1 MSIEDK
7 QEFGGA
13 GAINLA
19 AAREIND
26 DTGSTAISGSHG
38 NSMRAAINARS
49 KAPDSVRILD
59 RLRSRDMLV
68 PGSSMGPEIRG
79 EYRRIK
85 RPLLSNAFGKSAS
98 LVDDGNLIL
107 VTSSVPGEGKS
118 YTSLNLALSMAQERD
133 HTVLLVDA
141 DVTKQGV
148 SRLLGVEKRRPDLT
162 DLLTSDDLSVG
173 KALLRTDVPGLVLLP
188 AGKPHEYIT
197 EMVASQRMSRLVN
210 ELANRYSDRVII
222 FDGPPLL
229 STPESTILASLVGQ
243 IVFVIEAGKTPHAIV
258 NDALAMLPKE
268 KAIGMVLNKS
278 ESVSNR
284 GGYYY
289 NYYAAYGEQSEQQ
302 KEAERS

>member
-1 MSIEDK
+1 VSTVDK
-7 QEFGGA
+7 DSRGA
-13 GAINLA
+13 VSAINLA
-19 AAREIND
+19 AARGLTND
-26 DTGSTAISGSHG
+26 SITAAYGEGAHKAAMTGASTPDT
-38 NSMRAAINARS
+38 
-49 KAPDSVRILD
+49 VRILE
-59 RLRSRDMLV
+59 RLREKSMLV

-85 RPLLSNAFGKSAS
+85 RPLLSNAFGKSAA
-98 LVDDGNLIL
+98 LVDGGNLIL

-118 YTSLNLALSMAQERD
+118 YTAVNLALAIAQERD

-148 SRLLGVEKRRPDLT
+148 SRMLGIEHRRPDLT
-162 DLLTSDDLSVG
+162 DLLTSEDLSVG
-173 KALLRTDVPGLVLLP
+173 EALLRTDVPGLVLLP

-197 EMVASQRMSRLVN
+197 EMVASQRMSRLVS

-229 STPESTILASLVGQ
+229 STPEAPILASLVGQ
-243 IVFVIEAGKTPHAIV
+243 VVFVIEAGKTPHAIV
-258 NDALAMLPKE
+258 DDALGMVPRE

-278 ESVSNR
+278 ESISNR

-289 NYYAAYGEQSEQQ
+289 NYYAAYGDS
-302 KEAERS
+302 KEGKKEK

>member
-1 MSIEDK
+1 MSVEDN
-7 QEFGGA
+7 ESLSGA
-13 GAINLA
+13 NAINLA
-19 AAREIND
+19 AAREMTEE
-26 DTGSTAISGSHG
+26 TGTHARGAGH
-38 NSMRAAINARS
+38 MRAAVNARTS
-49 KAPDSVRILD
+49 TPDTVRILE
-59 RLRSRDMLV
+59 RLRDKGMLV
-68 PGSSMGPEIRG
+68 PGSSLGPEIRS

-98 LVDDGNLIL
+98 LVDGGNLIL

-118 YTSLNLALSMAQERD
+118 YTAMNLALAIAQERD

-197 EMVASQRMSRLVN
+197 EMVASQRMARLVN
-210 ELANRYSDRVII
+210 ELASRYSDRVII

-229 STPESTILASLVGQ
+229 STPEAPILASLVGQ
-243 IVFVIEAGKTPHAIV
+243 VAFVIEAGKTPHAIID
-258 NDALAMLPKE
+258 DALGMLPKD
-268 KAIGMVLNKS
+268 KAIGLVLNKS
-278 ESVSNR
+278 ESASNR

-289 NYYAAYGEQSEQQ
+289 NYYAAYGERPEEKTES
-302 KEAERS
+302 